1 MRVSGLPA
9 GSPFWVH
16 PFSACFVFTYRTLS
30 GKICRKGLISSCVG
44 EVITQTIDSDGVR
57 SFDRIQKGGV
67 FVHYESQ
74 NFECHGAYSVASLAL
89 GTVPAFAQSPVTV
102 RPSIFNSPSHTKTTI
117 MTIKNGVPL
126 ISLPNTTSYG
136 DCGTAALTMFNGGSK
151 SKIDAHWAITS
162 YVGVITW
169 ENVSGRLSNGMIEG
183 YDGPGPLI
191 QTTSSGQVTFSGLK
205 SKTTYYGTLTGTINV
220 DNPLDPFVT
229 ECELKPTSTDAT
241 TL

>member
-1 MRVSGLPA
+1 M
-9 GSPFWVH
+9 
-16 PFSACFVFTYRTLS
+16 
-30 GKICRKGLISSCVG
+30 
-44 EVITQTIDSDGVR
+44 ITQTIESDGVR
-57 SFDRIQKGGV
+57 SFDRIQEGGV
-67 FVHYESQ
+67 FSIMK
-74 NFECHGAYSVASLAL
+74 AKTLSVMAAIPLLSLAL
-89 GTVPAFAQSPVTV
+89 GTAPAFAQSPGTV

-169 ENVSGRLSNGMIEG
+169 ENVSVRLSNGMIEG

-220 DNPLDPFVT
+220 ENPLDPFVT
-229 ECELKPTSTDAT
+229 ECELKPTSTEAT